1 MGGRW
6 IEQPILRTRIWAS
19 MRGAWRASLAEYART
34 SSARYNGAALR
45 VARHGEVILDLCE
58 GLADRAAHRELATDS
73 VFHLMS
79 LSKALTATVALKL
92 VEAGVFQLT
101 TPIAEVIPEFG
112 RARKQGINVYHIL
125 TQTSGLPIDTPGV
138 PFEVIADLAQYAG
151 WTFDRPPSCD
161 PGRQVAYSVLV
172 AHSVLGL
179 FMQRVTGRPF
189 LNLMQEE
196 LFAPLG
202 MRDTAFGPRAD
213 LLARRCPIVAAAY
226 LAEPAHKEAAA
237 ITAQHVARITGY
249 NAVPDGI
256 VPGGGALSTLHDMHR
271 FAEMLRAGG
280 VYQDARILSP
290 AMLELISRNHTGTL
304 PNEVF
309 RGIFPAR
316 NWVECPAYLGLG
328 FWGRGETPT
337 PGPFGALNSPRTF
350 GGIGRGTTMFW
361 IDPKLDMS
369 MVLLTTGLM
378 DEADNFVRYSTLSDL
393 VVSSVVT

>member
-1 MGGRW
+1 MGEPKKTKSANPGIDAARLKRVTQRVRED
-6 IEQPILRTRIWAS
+6 IQ
-19 MRGAWRASLAEYART
+19 RG
-34 SSARYNGAALR
+34 RYNGAALR
-45 VARHGEVILDLCE
+45 VTRHGKVVLDLCE
-58 GLADRAAHRELATDS
+58 GFADRAAKRKLSSNS

-112 RARKQGINVYHIL
+112 KARKQAINVYHIL

-138 PFEVIADLAQYAG
+138 PFEVIADLEQYAA

-161 PGRQVAYSVLV
+161 PGKQVAYSVLV

-179 FMQRVTGRPF
+179 FMQRATGRPF
-189 LNLMQEE
+189 LKLMQEA

-202 MRDTAFGPRAD
+202 MKDTAFGPRAD
-213 LLARRCPIVAAAY
+213 LLSRRCPIAAAAY
-226 LAEPAHKEAAA
+226 LSEPAHRETAA
-237 ITAQHVARITGY
+237 ITAMHVARITGY
-249 NAVPDGI
+249 NAVRGGV
-256 VPGGGALSTLHDMHR
+256 VPGGGAMSTMDNMHR
-271 FAEMLRAGG
+271 FVEMLRAGG
-280 VYQDARILSP
+280 EFKGERILSP
-290 AMLELISRNHTGTL
+290 AMLELISRNHTGTM

-393 VVSSVVT
+393 VVSSVNV